1 MVTKRTSLG
10 RDLRRSTLESSSLYW
25 RSPRSSLGA
34 SGSLGSACDGCSED
48 IFHCEMTSVD
58 DHGPGERV
66 LVDSFYKGRDGDH
79 GVCKPEYVWS
89 WGCARVYSESWLD
102 HTRPSDTGGNGWE
115 DAPSVSFVQ
124 RLNALRGGHRAA
136 SAELRCWAQLLR
148 SYDVERSYC
157 GVSGCSAAAAAEI
170 ISRKSN
176 IN

>member
-66 LVDSFYKGRDGDH
+66 LVDSFYKGRDG
-79 GVCKPEYVWS
+79 VCKPEYVWS

-102 HTRPSDTGGNGWE
+102 HTRPSDTEGNGWE

-124 RLNALRGGHRAA
+124 RLNAARGGEIVR
-136 SAELRCWAQLLR
+136 LVR
-148 SYDVERSYC
+148 SYDVEHSYC
-157 GVSGCSAAAAAEI
+157 GVTMLSAAIAELQAAVRLLRRR
-170 ISRKSN
+170 S
-176 IN
+176 